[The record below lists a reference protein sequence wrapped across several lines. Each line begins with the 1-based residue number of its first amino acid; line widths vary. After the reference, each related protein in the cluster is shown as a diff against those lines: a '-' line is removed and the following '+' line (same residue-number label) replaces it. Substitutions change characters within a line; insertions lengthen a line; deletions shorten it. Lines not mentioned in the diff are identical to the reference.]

1 MQLIKESRFPLSWSD
16 ESQRNCSHIYP
27 PDFYPQSV
35 RNYIILR
42 ASSFLKNCTV
52 NLSQVFPSFL
62 TVCVMRFNL
71 SLKYFITKHLTLLF
85 LSTNFPTK
93 NFLQISCKLSQFSL
107 NLLNINKLAKQ
118 MKCWMF
124 YKYQLN
130 KAIKNYRRCLIL
142 IQIKQK
148 RYKGNIQVGKS

>member
-1 MQLIKESRFPLSWSD
+1 M
-16 ESQRNCSHIYP
+16 NH
-27 PDFYPQSV
+27 SV
-35 RNYIILR
+35 
-42 ASSFLKNCTV
+42 TV
-52 NLSQVFPSFL
+52 PIFIHQIFTHNLSGIISSCGLQVSWRIALWICLRFFHLFSP
-62 TVCVMRFNL
+62 CVMRFNL